1 MKKID
6 LSVVPDGGWTPE
18 NVKEYHEEW
27 WRLEM
32 ERPKAEWED
41 VEDPEGRLK
50 KGQRIRWGNSSAEDE
65 GMEII
70 RLCAPTGL
78 YSRPLKEDDDS
89 PEAKF
94 LREVNKRETKLLK
107 KVIKRSGEFCKKHG
121 KYIPDFSYKLSCD
134 KDHPEANYEPERL
147 MVFFRYIHSDTATTG
162 QAINMV
168 VVDDSVPNG
177 RAIK

>member
-18 NVKEYHEEW
+18 NVKEYREEW

-78 YSRPLKEDDDS
+78 YSRPLKENDDS

-94 LREVNKRETKLLK
+94 LRKINKRSE
-107 KVIKRSGEFCKKHG
+107 EFYKKHEE
-121 KYIPDFSYKLSCD
+121 YLPDLSYKLCCD

>member
-18 NVKEYHEEW
+18 NVKEYREEW

-50 KGQRIRWGNSSAEDE
+50 KGQRIRWVNSSAEDE

-78 YSRPLKEDDDS
+78 YSRPLKEYDDS

-94 LREVNKRETKLLK
+94 LRKVN
-107 KVIKRSGEFCKKHG
+107 KRSGEFYKKHG
-121 KYIPDFSYKLSCD
+121 EYIPDLSYELSCD
-134 KDHPEANYEPERL
+134 KDHPEATYEPERL